1 MTRSKTEVQNRFS
14 DILSGDMSGV
24 PLEIAQDA
32 VKRIIIRLTDLY
44 NDPVVAT
51 VRETVSNALDATPA
65 GGLPVEITVPNAFSP
80 YFEVTDHGTGMS
92 PETVRESFLRYGASI
107 KADDLDAVGAFGLG
121 AKAPLSYADSFDVFT
136 VQDGVRTSLRIYK
149 EDGVPKQN
157 MTVEDAPDDSNGTTV
172 RVPSND
178 HERFYKAVHLYR
190 KFSMTNPIVIDGVL
204 HDSNSAY
211 IPVGD
216 ITIYR
221 NEQTGE
227 QETGRVWISRYH
239 FSTIMDSIKHGRFLT
254 GRYDDL
260 GEYLTFVLSGFPYRQ
275 GSSGSGDTDVV
286 VIEIKPG
293 IVNFSSSRDEIKKDD
308 KFLNLWN
315 LVKEQL
321 NGDTDIWSNFYH
333 YAVVHDD
340 GSEGEYFERGRF
352 ITAVD
357 SCDQLVDLDND
368 TVIFKNFSKSAGRD
382 FEHEIPVSRFDS
394 ENGTNIIRALT
405 VGHDE
410 PSVDISYYTR
420 NLGEMTL
427 LPTEVPD
434 LTDETRNV
442 IPVIPEVDKS
452 TIFSRRGGEKLS
464 VQFFLDNIQKRIHEN
479 NPVPMISALFNVL
492 YLLESFDPVTI
503 LFVNYTDDKDINRV
517 VRRRAAAESQFGSHV
532 VMFVRDGH
540 RPSNVEQK
548 ALTEVMKYIVPQ
560 KNISMKFMNVEE
572 YIKALVKVPRGGH
585 TADKQSKVFF
595 QKIFPNGVTREDVVR
610 NNTVLPRWE
619 DAPLDEVLNIP
630 GDPLYVAFDSSM
642 FNVNRNGDH
651 TLNSVLNGWLQIH
664 GDDALRNR
672 SVIGLYKWRKDDLL
686 AVGMKP
692 DRLILAPH
700 YENHGP
706 NRTEHKFSHASDEIN
721 KHVDALSTYRDTECD
736 RVRYLTSDEQVWNFL
751 RSIIPRHDSIIR
763 IVNSIVERYQNAEVL
778 KNFQNISYRF
788 ILDGKGHIDLFRTTV
803 QADVSVEDLRHS
815 LSDEDFDQ
823 VMSAAGVGR
832 LLEKSLDTW
841 YGYKFF
847 PALNLLRSEETPFA
861 LAVECLQWLD
871 TLAVTFRPDVR
882 TDDDQGL

>member
-1 MTRSKTEVQNRFS
+1 MTRSKTEAQNRFS
-14 DILSGDMSGV
+14 DILSDDMSGV

-136 VQDGVRTSLRIYK
+136 VQNGVRTSLRIYK

-157 MTVEDAPDDSNGTTV
+157 MTVEDAPDESNGTTV

-178 HERFYKAVHLYR
+178 HDRFWEAVHLYR
-190 KFSMTNPIVIDGVL
+190 KFSMMNPIVIDGVL

-216 ITIYR
+216 ITVYR

-227 QETGRVWISRYH
+227 QETGRVWISRHH
-239 FSTIMDSIKHGRFLT
+239 FSTIMDSIKYGRFLT
-254 GRYDDL
+254 GRYEEF
-260 GEYLTFVLSGFPYRQ
+260 GEYLTFVLSGFPYRP

-308 KFLNLWN
+308 KFLNFWN

-340 GSEGEYFERGRF
+340 GSEDKDFGGGKF
-352 ITAVD
+352 ITSVD
-357 SCDQLVDLDND
+357 SCDQLIDLDND

-382 FEHEIPVSRFDS
+382 FEHEIPVSRFDG

-420 NLGEMTL
+420 NLGEMNL

-434 LTDETRNV
+434 LTDETRDV
-442 IPVIPEVDKS
+442 SPVIPKVDRS
-452 TIFSRRGGEKLS
+452 TIFSRSRSRKKPPVHLS
-464 VQFFLDNIQKRIHEN
+464 LDNIQRRIHEN
-479 NPVPMISALFNVL
+479 NPVPMTSALFNVL
-492 YLLESFDPVTI
+492 CLLENFDPVTI

-517 VRRRAAAESQFGSHV
+517 VRRRAAAESEFGSHV
-532 VMFVRDGH
+532 MMFVRDGH

-548 ALTEVMKYIVPQ
+548 ALTEVMKYMAPQ

-572 YIKALVKVPRGGH
+572 YVKALVKVPRGGQ
-585 TADKQSKVFF
+585 TADTQPKLFF

-610 NNTVLPRWE
+610 NTVTLSPW
-619 DAPLDEVLNIP
+619 DAAPLDEVLSIP
-630 GDPLYVAFDSSM
+630 GDPLYVAFDSSIYH
-642 FNVNRNGDH
+642 VN
-651 TLNSVLNGWLQIH
+651 LNSVLNGWLQIH

-672 SVIGLYKWRKDDLL
+672 PVIGLYKWRKDDLL

-706 NRTEHKFSHASDEIN
+706 DRIEHKFVHASAEIN

-736 RVRYLTSDEQVWNFL
+736 RVRYLTSDEQVWNYL
-751 RSIIPRHDSIIR
+751 RSIIPRHEPIIR
-763 IVNSIVERYQNAEVL
+763 IVNPIVERYPNVEVL
-778 KNFQNISYRF
+778 KNFQNVSYRF
-788 ILDGKGHIDLFRTTV
+788 ILGDKGYIDRFKTTV
-803 QADVSVEDLRHS
+803 KADVSVEDLRHC

-823 VMSAAGVGR
+823 VMSAAGVGM
-832 LLEKSLDTW
+832 LLEKSIDTW
-841 YGYKFF
+841 YGYKFM
-847 PALNLLRSEETPFA
+847 PALNLLRSEETPVV
-861 LAVECLQWLD
+861 LAEECLQWLD